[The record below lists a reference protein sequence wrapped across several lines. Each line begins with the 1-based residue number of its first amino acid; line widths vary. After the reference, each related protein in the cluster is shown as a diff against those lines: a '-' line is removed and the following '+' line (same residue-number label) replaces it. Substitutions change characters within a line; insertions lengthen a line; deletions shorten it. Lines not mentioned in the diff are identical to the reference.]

1 MSTRRVRIRSLI
13 TAVAMVLTAVSLMA
27 QKFPPPAGWKWVP
40 DSPVGLVETL
50 DPPSGQFL
58 FGTMAPG
65 WHITTHPGVTLFEP
79 TYSARE
85 RFAIESESFIFPGT
99 SLEGFG
105 VFAGGAEL
113 ESPAARFTAFLIR
126 RDGSAAVA
134 RHDAGKVTLVREW
147 TKNAAIKPHPGGD
160 ENIGNVIRVEAE
172 ADVVSFLVNGTKVLD
187 LPRSAAN
194 VDGMIGLRIGANLNL
209 HVTNL
214 DITSRLAL
222 PRRKPGGK

>member
-1 MSTRRVRIRSLI
+1 MAVNTAPSL
-13 TAVAMVLTAVSLMA
+13 A
-27 QKFPPPAGWKWVP
+27 QKFPPPASWKWVP
-40 DSPVGLVETL
+40 DAPVAIVETL
-50 DPPSGQFL
+50 DPPEGQFL

-65 WHITTHPGVTLFEP
+65 WHITTHPGVRLFEP
-79 TYSARE
+79 TYSARG

-105 VFAGGAEL
+105 VLAGGEEL
-113 ESPAARFTAFLIR
+113 ESSAARYTAFVIR

-134 RHDAGKVTLVREW
+134 RHDAGKITLVREW
-147 TKNAAIKPHPGGD
+147 TKHAAIKPHPGGN

-194 VDGMIGLRIGANLNL
+194 VDGVIGLRIGANLNL

-214 DITSRLAL
+214 DITSHLAL